1 MSHEHVHMRGVSPA
15 LLHPVI
21 HSRATD
27 LFSLSDSQLHI
38 IEICGLDG
46 RKQQIRINKKLWTNT
61 TRKSNGWDRGMDGK
75 LFLLTFY
82 LTI

>member
-1 MSHEHVHMRGVSPA
+1 MSTCGVSPA

-21 HSRATD
+21 QSRATD
-27 LFSLSDSQLHI
+27 SFSLSNSQLHI
-38 IEICGLDG
+38 IEICGLDE

-61 TRKSNGWDRGMDGK
+61 TRKSNEWDRRMDGK

>member
-1 MSHEHVHMRGVSPA
+1 MSTCRVNPA

-21 HSRATD
+21 YSCVTD
-27 LFSLSDSQLHI
+27 SFSLSNSQLHI
-38 IEICGLDG
+38 IEICDFDG
-46 RKQQIRINKKLWTNT
+46 CMQKIRINKKLWPNT
-61 TRKSNGWDRGMDGK
+61 TRKSNEWDRGMDGK